1 MSLDSFLTQIHH
13 PQPMSH
19 KGQNGKALIVGGSD
33 LFHAASQ
40 WSFKAASRLV
50 DMTFYSS
57 VVDNNELVHD
67 AKFYGT
73 DGVVV
78 RRADLPSYL
87 DEVNAVLIGP
97 GMRRDIHSRFS
108 PQELDS
114 ITLSNLAES
123 DWENDTQAIT
133 SVLLRG
139 WPQKRW
145 VIDAGALQV
154 MQPEWIPPE
163 AILTPHAGEL
173 AAFVQKLFGGVPVW
187 AETLAQKHI
196 ELGLIARG
204 LAGETES
211 FSARLM
217 NTHDVEAVLGS
228 QLSQLL
234 KQFSADRH
242 NAVVLLKGAVDIIWN
257 AEQVVVVAGGNAGLT
272 KGGTGDVLAGL
283 TLGLRATS
291 PAFASAVVA
300 SWMNKEAGH
309 SLYQRQG
316 TMFNSS
322 DLVDELPK
330 IWEQLP

>member
-1 MSLDSFLTQIHH
+1 
-13 PQPMSH
+13 MSH

-57 VVDNNELVHD
+57 VVDNNELVRD

-78 RRADLPSYL
+78 RRVDLPSYL

-97 GMRRDIHSRFS
+97 GMRRDIHSHFS

-114 ITLSNLAES
+114 ITPSDLAES

-154 MQPEWIPPE
+154 MQTEWVPPE

-173 AAFVQKLFGGVPVW
+173 AAFVQKLFGGVPAW

-204 LAGETES
+204 QAGEMES

-257 AEQVVVVAGGNAGLT
+257 AEQVVVVAGGTAGLT

-291 PAFASAVVA
+291 PALASAVVA

-309 SLYQRQG
+309 SLYQKNG

-322 DLVDELPK
+322 DLVDELPPVWQK
-330 IWEQLP
+330 LFS